1 MDIVIRNLFC
11 LLRAGTF
18 HSEEHIE
25 PMSASKWAKAYR
37 LSMTHGVA
45 AEAWA
50 GITRLQDQFFMRLT
64 DDLHRE
70 WEKSAAT
77 TRSSASTPLSSRL
90 SKKIDR
96 MEEEEDSRISAATFN
111 VLRRMATLSQSL
123 LTADRWIR
131 QLLSLAI
138 LLNGDGPR
146 LNRELLQDCVEEL
159 GMDRMA
165 QMECALLHRL
175 LGTDEKKLPLRQT
188 LSDSLI
194 AQGVED
200 IAATIDAT
208 THQWQYSQG
217 DNEFVHNDNSS
228 ALYWQARHS
237 VHYLKYHPKAS
248 INSFFSSFVKSLTNI
263 EE

>member
-1 MDIVIRNLFC
+1 
-11 LLRAGTF
+11 
-18 HSEEHIE
+18 
-25 PMSASKWAKAYR
+25 
-37 LSMTHGVA
+37 
-45 AEAWA
+45 
-50 GITRLQDQFFMRLT
+50 
-64 DDLHRE
+64 
-70 WEKSAAT
+70 
-77 TRSSASTPLSSRL
+77 
-90 SKKIDR
+90 

-237 VHYLKYHPKAS
+237 VRYLKYHPKAS